1 MYLIFTDESGTNKDS
16 NIVLYGGIAVSENN
30 LIKSEMIVSDIAKEF
45 FGIENMLEIEIHFV
59 DIFNYIFYDRL
70 PSKKRKRKYFKETI
84 IPLLK
89 EIRLNKEKLSLFV
102 IELFQVLGKVNAT
115 FLVSILKREDDINTE
130 AYVFRNFLNL
140 LDTFLNEKNEYGVL
154 IADGFYNQLSKKE
167 KNIGLFTKDIDNNSL
182 SKKEYLFKRIL
193 FETMSWKQKIEVKD
207 SFPLKWKFESKV
219 YNLFSNILFLPSNE
233 SYLIQISDILLYVL
247 KKYIEF
253 KIFNIKNLEEFFNK
267 NFADTVNYLFSKKNL
282 VISTLDKEKNT
293 LFIDVEYLLNKF
305 RQVG

>member
-16 NIVLYGGIAVSENN
+16 NIVLYGGIAVSEYN
-30 LIKSEMIVSDIAKEF
+30 LMKSEMIVSDIAREF

-70 PSKKRKRKYFKETI
+70 PSKKRKKKYFEETI
-84 IPLLK
+84 IPLLRDI
-89 EIRLNKEKLSLFV
+89 ELNKEKLSLFV

-115 FLVSILKREDDINTE
+115 FLVSILKREDGIHSE

-140 LDTFLNEKNEYGVL
+140 TDTFLNEKNEYGVL

-167 KNIGLFTKDIDNNSL
+167 KNIRLFTKDIDNNSL

-233 SYLIQISDILLYVL
+233 SHLIQISDILLYVL

-253 KIFNIKNLEEFFNK
+253 KIFNIENLKEFFNK
-267 NFADTVNYLFSKKNL
+267 DFKDTFNYIVDKRNI
-282 VISTLDKEKNT
+282 VICTLTEDKDT
-293 LFIDVEYLLNKF
+293 FFTSDFRILLDF
-305 RQVG
+305 LR